1 MITKGKSVIIF
12 QIHQLSKGIMMY
24 PATPDL
30 FATAAY
36 IRLSDEDGDKRESD
50 SVRNQRRLL
59 TEYIEKYDDLIL
71 YDYYIER

>member
-1 MITKGKSVIIF
+1 
-12 QIHQLSKGIMMY
+12 MY